1 LAVTRVTRRRRR
13 ATRLGRRLAARPFGL
28 AGAGLVVLAAAFGG
42 RAPLLTV
49 LALCAGPGLALL
61 PVLPVQV
68 RESPVAALAAA
79 PALGA
84 AATMVALISLSS
96 ADVRIERGTVVVV
109 LGVLVLA
116 GLALRGA
123 DPIRIHGRQAVAG
136 AAALAL
142 ALAGGALL
150 QARVIGG
157 APVPGND
164 WAKYVLYGEQIAR
177 HGRLLIDNPYWMLGV
192 PFREDPGAPALY
204 GGFLAL
210 TASRASVL
218 VHGIWPFA
226 LMVPLSTFAYV
237 RAFWGDLAAGL
248 AALLT
253 AVLPISQDIL
263 GWHGLANLAALAL
276 LPLVLLYLTQ
286 LVSRGLRPTEAAA
299 FGLLVL
305 AVAAAH
311 RLSLLVMTLLFV
323 AVLGGALAAGAA
335 RRVLPGLGTTAIAA
349 ALLCPGVV
357 YDLVERGRT
366 FGGTQSY
373 RAYLTAKVDL
383 DPLVGDL
390 TVVFTVLAI
399 VAVVLAIVWSV
410 RDGALAPPLA
420 LLAVIVAL
428 AYAYLIHVPLAY
440 SRMAYYLPVALA
452 PLVAVALLRILPA
465 RGAALAG
472 VVAAAVIAAFA
483 WGDDRDVRDFYA
495 FGNSA
500 SLRGLDAVA
509 TTLRPGEVVV
519 TDRCWS
525 FQATWLLHTRT
536 LAALEPQDIQP
547 KAELARARQ
556 ARGVLDGTPEGM
568 ALVRRLG
575 IRYLLADPTCTDART
590 RPTRPPRVGAPIYL
604 SKRLVV
610 LELPRR

>member
-1 LAVTRVTRRRRR
+1 MVTRVTRRPRQ

-42 RAPLLTV
+42 RAPLLAV
-49 LALCAGPGLALL
+49 LALCAGPGLALV

-96 ADVRIERGTVVVV
+96 ADVRIDRGTVAAV
-109 LGVLVLA
+109 LGVLVLV
-116 GLALRGA
+116 GLVLPGA
-123 DPIRIHGRQAVAG
+123 DPIRIQGREAVAG

-226 LMVPLSTFAYV
+226 VMVPLSTFAYV

-299 FGLLVL
+299 FGLLVV

-373 RAYLTAKVDL
+373 RAYLTAKVQL
-383 DPLVGDL
+383 DPLAGDL
-390 TVVFTVLAI
+390 TMVFTVLAI
-399 VAVVLAIVWSV
+399 VAVVLAIVWSI

-420 LLAVIVAL
+420 LLAVIAAL
-428 AYAYLIHVPLAY
+428 GYAYLIHVPLAY

-452 PLVAVALLRILPA
+452 PLVAVALVRILGA

-472 VVAAAVIAAFA
+472 VVAAGVIAAFA
-483 WGDDRDVRDFYA
+483 WADDRDVRDFYA
-495 FGNSA
+495 FGNPA

-556 ARGVLDGTPEGM
+556 ARAVLDGTPEGM
-568 ALVRRLG
+568 ALTRRLR
-575 IRYLLADPTCTDART
+575 IRYLIVDPTCSDARA
-590 RPTRPPRVGAPIYL
+590 RPTHPPRVGAPLYL

-610 LELPRR
+610 LELPPR

>member
-1 LAVTRVTRRRRR
+1 VVTRVTRRPRR

-28 AGAGLVVLAAAFGG
+28 AGAGLVVLAVAFGG
-42 RAPLLTV
+42 RAPLLAL
-49 LALCAGPGLALL
+49 LALCAGPGLALI

-79 PALGA
+79 PAVGA

-96 ADVRIERGTVVVV
+96 ADVRIERATVAAV

-116 GLALRGA
+116 GLALPGA
-123 DPIRIHGRQAVAG
+123 DPIRIHGRQAAAG

-177 HGRLLIDNPYWMLGV
+177 HGHLLIDNPYWMLGV

-210 TASRASVL
+210 TASPASVL

-226 LMVPLSTFAYV
+226 VMVPLSTFAYV

-248 AALLT
+248 AALLI

-263 GWHGLANLAALAL
+263 GWHGMANLAALAL

-286 LVSRGLRPTEAAA
+286 LVRRGLRPMEAAA
-299 FGLLVL
+299 FCLLVV

-311 RLSLLVMTLLFV
+311 RLSLLVMALLAV
-323 AVLGGALAAGAA
+323 TVLGGAVAAGVA
-335 RRVLPGLGTTAIAA
+335 RRVLPGLAMTAIAA

-373 RAYLTAKVDL
+373 RAYLTAKVEP
-383 DPLVGDL
+383 DPLTGDL
-390 TVVFTVLAI
+390 TLVFAVLAI
-399 VAVVLAIVWSV
+399 AAVLLAIRWSI
-410 RDGALAPPLA
+410 RDGALALPLA
-420 LLAVIVAL
+420 LVVVIAAL

-452 PLVAVALLRILPA
+452 PLVAVALLRVLRA
-465 RGAALAG
+465 RGAALTG
-472 VVAAAVIAAFA
+472 LAAAGAIAAFA
-483 WGDDRDVRDFYA
+483 WGDDRNVRDFYA
-495 FGNSA
+495 FANPA

-509 TTLRPGEVVV
+509 TMLKPGEVVV

-536 LAALEPQDIQP
+536 IAALEPEDIQP

-556 ARGVLDGTPEGM
+556 ARAVLDGTPEGI
-568 ALVRRLG
+568 ALAQRLH
-575 IRYLLADPTCTDART
+575 IRYLLVDPTCTDTHA
-590 RPTRPPRVGAPIYL
+590 RPTHPPRVGAPAYL